1 MPPLQ
6 SPRFS
11 ISVEIFPAM
20 PRDDDD
26 LPANAPSIVPDRDD
40 VEQFQR
46 QKTARQK
53 PATVEPVPEL
63 ADAAY
68 DEPPAPAAG
77 RTAVYVLGAVA
88 AIAVIWAGVLQ
99 MQLGRTQ
106 SDLDAWQMRVA
117 DLEKRLSVTDES
129 TTQSTAALQV
139 KLKEQ
144 EDVLVKLRD
153 DSVKRATA
161 TLGQHTNQ
169 IAALEQSLK
178 STQAT
183 ATKADKALDELTK
196 SYDATRTQVEKL
208 SPTVEL
214 TKRKLEEQQAAIE
227 SLTEKGNVTS
237 ASVEKLTLRVNTNEE
252 WVQSIN
258 NFRKQ
263 TNREIVNIKQQIG
276 GPVSEAAPR

>member
-1 MPPLQ
+1 M
-6 SPRFS
+6 
-11 ISVEIFPAM
+11 FPAM

-53 PATVEPVPEL
+53 PVAEPEL
-63 ADAAY
+63 TDMAY
-68 DEPPAPAAG
+68 DEPAAPAAG
-77 RTAVYVLGAVA
+77 RTAVYVLGAMA
-88 AIAVIWAGVLQ
+88 AVAVIWAGVLQ
-99 MQLGRTQ
+99 MQLGKART
-106 SDLDAWQMRVA
+106 DLDAWQMRIA

-129 TTQSTAALQV
+129 TTQSAAALQV

-144 EDVLVKLRD
+144 EEALAKLRD
-153 DSVKRATA
+153 ESIKRATA

-183 ATKADKALDELTK
+183 ATKADKALGELATNYDTTK
-196 SYDATRTQVEKL
+196 AQVEKL

-237 ASVEKLTLRVNTNEE
+237 ANVEKLTLRVNTNEE

-276 GPVSEAAPR
+276 GPVSEAAPK